1 MKHIKV
7 LLALS
12 LAAVGL
18 AGCQTEVTT
27 GEPAQ
32 ARAVKPAEGSATATA
47 KATAKASAKASAN
60 ALPPAE
66 ALKAAVKALDTTA
79 YNFGI
84 KAGPV
89 TGGGRIDPATKSANM
104 QLAGKVETLDIS
116 MAYIVIAP
124 DLWFRGDFGD
134 ELNKHWGLQPGAW
147 LLIDKTKLTS
157 TASLP
162 IDDAGAPELGVT
174 ELFKDG
180 LAAVERT
187 DATHFTGT
195 VDMTLANSIL
205 APSESTLKDAGTKAK
220 EVPFIATTDSQG
232 RLISFK
238 IDGAGIDA
246 NLSMEL
252 TFTGFG
258 SIQPVTKPSNAT
270 KAPDS
275 VYDLLN

>member
-1 MKHIKV
+1 M
-7 LLALS
+7 ALTI
-12 LAAVGL
+12 AAVGL
-18 AGCQTEVTT
+18 AGCETEVTT
-27 GEPAQ
+27 GPGTPGQ
-32 ARAVKPAEGSATATA
+32 ARAIKPVQ
-47 KATAKASAKASAN
+47 ASAS

-66 ALKAAVKALDTTA
+66 ALKGAVKALDTTS

-84 KAGPV
+84 KAGEV
-89 TGGGRIDPATKSANM
+89 SGGGRIDPAAKSANM
-104 QLAGKVETLDIS
+104 QLTGEVEKISIS

-124 DLWFRGDFGD
+124 NLWFKGDFGD
-134 ELNKHWGLQPGAW
+134 ELNQHWGLKPGAW

-162 IDDAGAPELGVT
+162 INDAGAPELGVT

-180 LAAVERT
+180 LSAVERA

-205 APSESTLKDAGTKAK
+205 APSEDTLKGAGAKAK
-220 EVPFIATTDSQG
+220 AVPFTATTDAEG
-232 RLISFK
+232 RLTSFK
-238 IDGAGIDA
+238 IDGAGIDP

-275 VYDLLN
+275 VYDLFN